1 MALTPSQWTHCPL
14 MYTYFTARHRPRNR
28 PAATTMEP
36 QRDART
42 IRLAVVEA
50 VDEPLAVRARVDA
63 APDRKPAPRGSPPGD
78 ASELRND
85 ASAS

>member
-1 MALTPSQWTHCPL
+1 
-14 MYTYFTARHRPRNR
+14 
-28 PAATTMEP
+28 MEP